1 MRRPNLKPTDLRPDG
16 PLAAALRGQAE
27 EAHSE
32 GADRSVNPRTVRSI
46 FLSDIHLG
54 TRACQAE
61 QLLSFLR
68 HYESSYL
75 YLVGDIVD
83 FWAMSRSIHW
93 SRNQNTVVQKFLKR
107 ARHGTRVIFVPGN
120 HDEVLREYVGTSFGD
135 IELVQEH
142 IHVAADGR
150 RYAVLHGDEFDQVTR
165 HHRWVAILGD
175 VAYNLLVRLNAWL
188 SLARRTLGISG
199 YWSLSGYA
207 KRKVKSA
214 VGFIYD
220 FEDSVMHAVRDRGL
234 DGVICGHIHSAAI
247 RDIGGLIYIN
257 CGDWVDSCTA
267 IVEHHDGR
275 MELIH
280 WLAESPQTANPQ
292 LERLLQAVGAE

>member
-1 MRRPNLKPTDLRPDG
+1 MRRPKLNPTDFRPDG
-16 PLAAALRGQAE
+16 PLAAALLGQAE
-27 EAHSE
+27 DGRSE
-32 GADRSVNPRTVRSI
+32 GPDRAFNPRTVRSI

-61 QLLSFLR
+61 RLLSFLR

-83 FWAMSRSIHW
+83 FWAMSRGIHW

-135 IELVQEH
+135 VELVQEH
-142 IHVAADGR
+142 VHVAADGK

-165 HHRWVAILGD
+165 HHRWVAVLGD
-175 VAYNLLVRLNAWL
+175 VAYNVLVRLNAWL

-199 YWSLSGYA
+199 YWSLAGFA

-220 FEDSVMHAVRDRGL
+220 FEDSVMRAVRGRGL

-247 RDIGGLIYIN
+247 RDIDGMTYIN

-275 MELIH
+275 MELVH
-280 WLAESPQTANPQ
+280 WIAEPLAEVAAPELA
-292 LERLLQAVGAE
+292 LQAAGND